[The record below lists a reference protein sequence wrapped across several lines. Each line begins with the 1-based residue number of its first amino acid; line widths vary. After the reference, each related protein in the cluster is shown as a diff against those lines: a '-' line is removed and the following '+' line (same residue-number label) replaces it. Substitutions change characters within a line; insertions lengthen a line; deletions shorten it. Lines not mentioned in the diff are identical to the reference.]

1 MRGYLPNQTSAP
13 QIRRCQ
19 QLYIKVPDLRNILYR
34 LYMKGYTASK
44 VAAKCISVLANV
56 RYTMRLRSESWSGIG
71 SSPSMSVMRRWRA
84 FCGRGLDLVHAR
96 LGPVLRQS
104 RRYSLAIV
112 LINAQFFFY
121 DTLSIFLINTFLR
134 NLTHFLLNFYNVLSA
149 NLDVG
154 GFIDQLLRPRLVQ
167 FNCSTPGAKKW
178 SVCLCRLL
186 ALLLRHLLH
195 QINHLQWN
203 MC

>member
-1 MRGYLPNQTSAP
+1 MPTIIYQGSRFAQC
-13 QIRRCQ
+13 II
-19 QLYIKVPDLRNILYR
+19 YIIYEGIYCFKI
-34 LYMKGYTASK
+34 ASK
-44 VAAKCISVLANV
+44 MHQRISKCEIHNEIGKRKLG
-56 RYTMRLRSESWSGIG
+56 GIG

-104 RRYSLAIV
+104 RRHSLAIV

-203 MC
+203 MY